1 MHHLRHPRRLRDS
14 DGAIAK
20 VLMEETKQEQ
30 LNSANGPETTS
41 SAKRPY
47 VKPDFQFEQVFE
59 TNALS
64 CGKVNSTQGGC
75 HFNRKL
81 S

>member
-1 MHHLRHPRRLRDS
+1 MS
-14 DGAIAK
+14 DEKQSREVKLDAGRGAA
-20 VLMEETKQEQ
+20 
-30 LNSANGPETTS
+30 S
-41 SAKRPY
+41 SKKLYR
-47 VKPDFQFEQVFE
+47 KPDFQFEQVFE

-64 CGKVNSTQGGC
+64 CGKINNSQGSC